1 MGESAPI
8 NDPLLE
14 DSLDGSASSDA
25 ANRGSASIVELRLA
39 DRRKNATNACA
50 GGVATAV
57 SDRSVLATSR
67 PSTADE
73 RWVETQLKSAPA
85 MTEDRWQ
92 QITNLVYRQ
101 TISTRSGE
109 KRPPLTAA
117 GLITAA
123 ASTDSITARR

>member
-1 MGESAPI
+1 MGEPASRD
-8 NDPLLE
+8 DPLLDNPMDPYAPG
-14 DSLDGSASSDA
+14 DSAKPGGAT
-25 ANRGSASIVELRLA
+25 IVELRLPA
-39 DRRKNATNACA
+39 RCKNATNGNA
-50 GGVATAV
+50 GAAIAE
-57 SDRSVLATSR
+57 SDGSALATSR
-67 PSTADE
+67 PSTEAE
-73 RWVETQLKSAPA
+73 HWVETQLKSAPT
-85 MTEDRWQ
+85 MTEDRWR